1 MSTPRQR
8 HNKQSQVQ
16 LAPENKFEELE
27 NDDIPHVEK
36 LRIIEQ
42 SGLLKAIPKPDNDP
56 AKSKSTHL
64 KKDGA
69 ASTAE
74 EEEDEGEVPV
84 WLIALLQS
92 ILLGFV
98 YATFEILVQQQY
110 GADWQAIEVA
120 LKVAK
125 GYPLLLGYAYLTY
138 RFQAHPAMKVFQWF
152 IATFS
157 GCYFLYLNNHSPAI
171 GIMQRCPGLI
181 TIWLHGIVMAD
192 NIPTVAMLGIIGG
205 FWYYDTRRV

>member
-1 MSTPRQR
+1 MSAPRQR
-8 HNKQSQVQ
+8 HSKSPQVQ
-16 LAPENKFEELE
+16 LAPESKFEELE

-42 SGLLKAIPKPDNDP
+42 SGLLKAIPKPDTKP
-56 AKSKSTHL
+56 AKPTHL
-64 KKDGA
+64 KKDDGD
-69 ASTAE
+69 AE
-74 EEEDEGEVPV
+74 EEEDEEEDEIPV
-84 WLIALLQS
+84 WVIALFQS

-110 GADWQAIEVA
+110 GADWEALEVA

-125 GYPLLLGYAYLTY
+125 GYPLLMGYSYLTY
-138 RFQAHPAMKVFQWF
+138 RFQAHPAMKVFQWL
-152 IATFS
+152 IATLS

-181 TIWLHGIVMAD
+181 TIWLHGIFMAD
-192 NIPTVAMLGIIGG
+192 NIPTAVMLGFIGG
-205 FWYYDTRRV
+205 FWYYDTRLGW